1 MLSSLLADPLPGPK
15 IVAIRSLGHLGD
27 RTSLPLLKEALHDQN
42 EAVRTTAGG
51 AIIHILQ
58 KTPSR

>member
-1 MLSSLLADPLPGPK
+1 M
-15 IVAIRSLGHLGD
+15 
-27 RTSLPLLKEALHDQN
+27 HDQN

-58 KTPSR
+58 KTNSR